1 MFELICNVL
10 LFAGLLYTL
19 NFNVIEAPVPAKV
32 LRNPYALHPGLWPK
46 AIIVL
51 LLVLIAVNIV
61 RMVMKNRG
69 NPEFSLSR
77 FLVASLSF
85 LKSRLFV
92 GILIVVGACFLLE
105 PLGYMGTCFLTLFFY
120 GMLLGERRILRLLV
134 QSMAVTLFL
143 YLLFSVFLS
152 VNLPRGTLEPARNF
166 ALGVESLVSQVRGAF

>member
-10 LFAGLLYTL
+10 LFAGILYTL

-69 NPEFSLSR
+69 TPEFSLSR
-77 FLVASLSF
+77 FLAASLSF

-92 GILIVVGACFLLE
+92 GILIVVGACFVLE